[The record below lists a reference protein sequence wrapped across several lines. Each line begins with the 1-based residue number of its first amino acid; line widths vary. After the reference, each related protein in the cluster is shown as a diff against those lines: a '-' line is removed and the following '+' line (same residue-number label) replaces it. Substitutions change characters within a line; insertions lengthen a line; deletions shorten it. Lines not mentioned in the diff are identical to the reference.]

1 MYFLSSSILGQTL
14 LSRGYPYLL
23 TLFSRSGYWILHTL
37 AKSYSNRY
45 NFVSFDSIGGGTLK
59 RNTECLKPL
68 GNFSIFEGDITSAQD
83 VGNCL
88 EKHQIDT
95 IIHLAA
101 QSHVS
106 HSSENPLGSANININ
121 GTLVLLSAAK
131 TWGVERFIFM
141 SSGTVYGAAMQP
153 FTGFTE
159 YCPLAPVNSYAAS
172 KAAAE
177 MLVMAFGH
185 QTTMKT
191 MIVRAC
197 NIYGPN
203 QFPESTSHEPS
214 LLEVWLTVPVQ
225 K

>member
-1 MYFLSSSILGQTL
+1 M
-14 LSRGYPYLL
+14 
-23 TLFSRSGYWILHTL
+23 HTL
-37 AKSYSNRY
+37 AELYSNRY
-45 NFVSFDSIGGGTLK
+45 TFVSFDSIGGGTSK
-59 RNTECLKPL
+59 RNTDCLEPL
-68 GNFSIFEGDITSAQD
+68 ENFSFFKGDITSTKD
-83 VGNCL
+83 VENCL

-131 TWGVERFIFM
+131 AWGVERFIFM
-141 SSGTVYGAAMQP
+141 SSGTVYGAAKQP

-159 YCPLAPVNSYAAS
+159 HCSLAPVNSYAAS

-185 QTTMKT
+185 QTTVKT
-191 MIVRAC
+191 IIVRAC

-203 QFPESTSHEPS
+203 QFPESTSHKHG
-214 LLEVWLTVPVQ
+214 LLKAWLTIPV
-225 K
+225 